1 MSRRALDFYET
12 PAWMVRG
19 LLEHVPELGCL
30 PANTTRP
37 RGRVL
42 DPCVGDGAITR
53 ELLAARSIELVTND
67 VDPARAADFHLD
79 ARDPRAWK
87 EIEFV
92 AGPIDWVVTNPP
104 FEPLAL
110 VDILLHA
117 LAHARAGVV
126 LLARRSFLE
135 PTHHRGL
142 VLSGMEPDRAL
153 ITERHSF
160 TGNGKSDSVT
170 TEWLCWARP
179 PLVLSGKPIV
189 VLAGY
194 KPRRS
199 RAARETQEEVATCA
213 EVR

>member
-12 PAWMVRG
+12 PDWMIRG
-19 LLEHVPELGCL
+19 LLEHVPELGC
-30 PANTTRP
+30 PVPKSARP
-37 RGRVL
+37 RGRVF

-53 ELLAARSIELVTND
+53 QLLAARSIELVTND
-67 VDPARAADFHLD
+67 LDPARPADFHLD

-104 FEPLAL
+104 FDPEAL
-110 VDILLHA
+110 VDILLNA

-135 PTHHRGL
+135 PTRHRGA
-142 VLSGMEPDRAL
+142 VLRGMEPDRAL

-179 PLVLSGKPIV
+179 PLVLSDKPIV

-194 KPRRS
+194 KPRRG
-199 RAARETQEEVATCA
+199 RARREVAA
-213 EVR
+213 